1 MKYIYLLTLIFS
13 LMSCSEIQPDKKGL
27 NFNKVEKESF
37 SKIINKKSLREGA
50 NLQEDKY
57 LLNRDYPIEIS
68 LYEDGKWYYNLDN
81 LGDGYGT
88 WKYKNGRLVLF
99 AKRVLFDMY
108 IDIEAT
114 DKNANNF
121 VIKFS
126 DRFGPRILRAENLN
140 LK

>member
-1 MKYIYLLTLIFS
+1 MKYVFLVSFVLNLI
-13 LMSCSEIQPDKKGL
+13 SCTEVQKSKNIL

-37 SKIINKKSLREGA
+37 SKIINNKSLREGA
-50 NLQEDKY
+50 NLQEDKH

-68 LYEDGKWYYNLDN
+68 LYADGKWYYNLDN
-81 LGDGYGT
+81 LGDGNGT
-88 WKYKNGRLVLF
+88 WKYQDGRLVLY
-99 AKRVLFDMY
+99 AKRVLFDMH

-114 DKNANNF
+114 DKNATKF

-126 DRFGPRILRAENLN
+126 DRFGPRVLRAESLN